1 VALGDGSELIF
12 CRDNHR
18 EPARPTRYV
27 GIGRAVATG
36 SRPTTLGN
44 LSSGL
49 AKVRKLVSSWDMRAG
64 PGPVDSIGF
73 TASTLG
79 ANLDSDLAA
88 IDISGTLQKQAWDD
102 DVLPPVENLGQGLW
116 SVPVPMPQSSLRY
129 VLVYLLEQ
137 PSGVTLID
145 AGWDTEEA
153 WAALNA
159 GLGKAG
165 YAITDVRSVLVTH
178 IHPDHYGL
186 AGRVR
191 EASGAWIAL
200 HPADAEILPQRY
212 MQMDGLLTTMR
223 THLLEC
229 GVPLEAIDSMR
240 GASMPVRGYVN
251 AVLPDVLLEDGD
263 QPEVPG
269 WQLTAVWTPGHSP
282 GHLCF
287 YDAERRLLMSGDH
300 ILPRITPNISVHPQ
314 QTSNPLADFLD
325 ALERVAG
332 LEVDEVLP
340 AHEYRFRNLAQR
352 IVQLRDHHEHRL
364 SEVVAV
370 LAAQPGATAWEIT
383 VEMTWSRPWD
393 EIQFWMR
400 RAALGETLAHLIV
413 LESRGVIRR
422 TREIPQRW
430 ELTGSS

>member
-1 VALGDGSELIF
+1 
-12 CRDNHR
+12 
-18 EPARPTRYV
+18 
-27 GIGRAVATG
+27 
-36 SRPTTLGN
+36 
-44 LSSGL
+44 
-49 AKVRKLVSSWDMRAG
+49 
-64 PGPVDSIGF
+64 
-73 TASTLG
+73 
-79 ANLDSDLAA
+79 LDADLAA
-88 IDISGTLQKQAWDD
+88 IDISGTLQKQAWED
-102 DVLPPVENLGQGLW
+102 DVLPPVENLGRGLW

-153 WAALNA
+153 WTALNA

-165 YAITDVRSVLVTH
+165 YEITDVRSVLVTH

-200 HPADAEILPQRY
+200 HPADAAILPQRY

-229 GVPLEAIDSMR
+229 GVPLEAMDSMR

-251 AVLPDVLLEDGD
+251 AVLPDVLLENGD
-263 QPEVPG
+263 RPEVPG
-269 WQLTAVWTPGHSP
+269 WELTAVWTPGHSP

-300 ILPRITPNISVHPQ
+300 VLPRITPNISVHPQ

-325 ALERVAG
+325 ALDRVSG
-332 LEVDEVLP
+332 LEVEEVLP
-340 AHEYRFRNLAQR
+340 AHEYRFRNLARR
-352 IVQLRDHHEHRL
+352 IVQLREHHERRL
-364 SEVVAV
+364 SEVTAV
-370 LAAQPGATAWEIT
+370 LASQPGATAWEIT
-383 VEMTWSRPWD
+383 IQLTWSRPWS
-393 EIQFWMR
+393 EIQFWMQ

-430 ELTGSS
+430 ELSGPR